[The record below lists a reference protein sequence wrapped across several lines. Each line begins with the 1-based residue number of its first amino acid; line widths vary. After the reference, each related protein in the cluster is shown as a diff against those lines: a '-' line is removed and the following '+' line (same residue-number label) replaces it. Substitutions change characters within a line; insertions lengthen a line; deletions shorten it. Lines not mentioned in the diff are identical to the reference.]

1 MEIDVAQWARTF
13 NVTNVHYDKEAAG
26 SEESRRVWDEKAP
39 SFARKPTRSDYIN
52 QFITLLNSDPG
63 ETIFDMGCG
72 SGTIAIPLAKA
83 GHAVCAVDFSAG
95 MLHELRRAAEN
106 EGVPVVDGA
115 TFSEHGV
122 DTAQPVRDLIE
133 HGAIVTFQRSWQE
146 SWDDLPQADL
156 CLSSRSLV
164 TADILDALDKM
175 ETHAAHRVVITT
187 GAGDLPFKDSRIYEA
202 MGREKP
208 DVMPPD
214 QLVSL
219 VNLAFARGRYPRIE
233 YISMEGTWHRKTREE
248 LIEAIFKSHTPQNS
262 EEEKALN
269 AFLAEHLVYNEAK
282 DSYELDYA
290 RPDRWAY
297 IEWGLE
303 ES

>member
-52 QFITLLNSDPG
+52 QFIALLASDPV

-83 GHAVCAVDFSAG
+83 GHAVCAVDFSEG
-95 MLHELRRAAEN
+95 MLSELRRAAEK
-106 EGVPVVDGA
+106 EGVPIVDGA
-115 TFSEHGV
+115 TFSENGV
-122 DTAQPVRDLIE
+122 DTTQALDELVEAGTIL
-133 HGAIVTFQRSWQE
+133 TFQRSWQE
-146 SWDDLPQADL
+146 PWEDLPTADV

-175 ETHAAHRVVITT
+175 ESHATKRVVITT

-208 DVMPPD
+208 DTMPPD

-233 YISMEGTWHRKTREE
+233 YICMDGTWHRKTREE
-248 LIEAIFKSHTPQNS
+248 LIAAIEKSHTPQNP
-262 EEEKALN
+262 EEAQALD
-269 AFLAEHLVYNEAK
+269 AFLTAHLIYNEAK
-282 DSYELDYA
+282 DAYELDYA
-290 RPDRWAY
+290 RPDKWAY
-297 IEWGLE
+297 IEW
-303 ES
+303 SMCS

>member
-1 MEIDVAQWARTF
+1 MEIDVAHWARAF
-13 NVTNVHYDKEAAG
+13 NVTNVHYDKEVAG

-52 QFITLLNSDPG
+52 QLIALLALQDG
-63 ETIFDMGCG
+63 ETVFDMGCG
-72 SGTIAIPLAKA
+72 SGTVAIPLAKA
-83 GHAVCAVDFSAG
+83 GHAVCAVDFSSG
-95 MLHELRRAAEN
+95 MLDELQRSAEL
-106 EGVPVVDGA
+106 EGVSVVPGTYFA
-115 TFSEHGV
+115 EQGV
-122 DTAQPVRDLIE
+122 DTAQSLDDLVE
-133 HGAIVTFQRSWQE
+133 NGTIVTFQRSWQE
-146 SWDDLPQADL
+146 SWDDLPRADL

-175 ETHAAHRVVITT
+175 ETHAVHRVAVTT

-208 DVMPPD
+208 DTMPPD

-233 YISMEGTWHRKTREE
+233 YISMDGTWHRKTREE
-248 LIEAIFKSHTPQNS
+248 LLEAIKKSHTPQTS
-262 EEEKALN
+262 EEMKALE
-269 AFLAEHLVYNEAK
+269 AFFEEHLVYNEAK
-282 DSYELDYA
+282 NTYELDYA

-297 IEWGLE
+297 IDWSLE
-303 ES
+303 S